1 MSAIVYHVSVLKQE
15 IKNSSNIKADL
26 DIEKRIFEEQVKTL
40 QSKHESDM
48 TVLKQDKSA
57 VDQQLEVLTAQNEN
71 LMSQLERVS
80 KQLGDMTAAG
90 LNTSGTAA
98 ADSSINVSINEEDAN
113 NNQLMAIIKYLRQEK
128 EILSTR
134 VELMQVQ

>member
-1 MSAIVYHVSVLKQE
+1 MSRLKQE

-98 ADSSINVSINEEDAN
+98 ADSSLNVSINEEDAN

>member
-1 MSAIVYHVSVLKQE
+1 MSRLKQE

-48 TVLKQDKSA
+48 SVLKQDKSA

>member
-1 MSAIVYHVSVLKQE
+1 MSRLKQE

-98 ADSSINVSINEEDAN
+98 DDSSLNVSINEEDAN

>member
-1 MSAIVYHVSVLKQE
+1 MSRLKQE